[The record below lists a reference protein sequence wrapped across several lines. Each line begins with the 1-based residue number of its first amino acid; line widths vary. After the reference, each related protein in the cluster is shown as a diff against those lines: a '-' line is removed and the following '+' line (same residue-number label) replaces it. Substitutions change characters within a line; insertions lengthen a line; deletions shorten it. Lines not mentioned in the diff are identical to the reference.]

1 MRLFLSNSNDC
12 IPYSIPSMA
21 AFGGAAG
28 SLLLFFTSSWKGR
41 DVLQFVPVYRNK
53 YEEKDPDM
61 A

>member
-1 MRLFLSNSNDC
+1 
-12 IPYSIPSMA
+12 MA

-41 DVLQFVPVYRNK
+41 DVLQFVPIYRNK